1 LYLTTPEPRPLVAID
16 RQSESIGE
24 RDLLIGR
31 GQHLFLVGF
40 ELLHFARQL
49 GELLF
54 QICGLRSERLRRL
67 LQVGSVQLRQITRDA
82 LLQLLPA

>member
-1 LYLTTPEPRPLVAID
+1 MAID
-16 RQSESIGE
+16 RQSESISE

-31 GQHLFLVGF
+31 GQHLFIVGF

>member
-1 LYLTTPEPRPLVAID
+1 VHPNLFFQQAYAFT
-16 RQSESIGE
+16 
-24 RDLLIGR
+24 IGR
-31 GQHLFLVGF
+31 GQHLFLLGF